1 MEKTF
6 VDYWLLDYDFAMDE
20 FLQAHSKQHTIINFN
35 LELDLL
41 NVFEVCLLIHH
52 LMKKGGDKS
61 KARARELADSL
72 RDRNNPPSIDAMN
85 RIYDV
90 VLNMNSL
97 NSKPSDGMKM

>member
-1 MEKTF
+1 M
-6 VDYWLLDYDFAMDE
+6 
-20 FLQAHSKQHTIINFN
+20 
-35 LELDLL
+35 
-41 NVFEVCLLIHH
+41 NVFEVCLLINY
-52 LMKKGGDKS
+52 LMSKGGDKD

-97 NSKPSDGMKM
+97 NSKPSGLDGNLNDSLPTDFCWLFRSDRPNQERKGIAAEEAGIVV